1 MHREGK
7 IHRISFPL
15 NTSKESQEGNMIV
28 ILYIHTVKGYFEAI
42 FTESCNT
49 ISDLEPLCYI
59 KSTFGPRKLFC
70 RKCETC
76 RVFFKSVIKSFF
88 CCF

>member
-28 ILYIHTVKGYFEAI
+28 ILYIHTVKGHFEAI
-42 FTESCNT
+42 FTRA
-49 ISDLEPLCYI
+49 IVLEPLCYI

-76 RVFFKSVIKSFF
+76 RVF
-88 CCF
+88 